1 MSSKQRNY
9 SSEFKAKVVL
19 EIVSGQRSVGEASR
33 AHKIHASVL
42 NRWRN
47 EFLKQA
53 HQVFGGKGGG
63 EESEARIAELER
75 MIGRLTM
82 ELAVA
87 KKASALWSLN
97 GSEPSSSR

>member
-1 MSSKQRNY
+1 MSSQKRNY

-19 EIVSGQRSVGEASR
+19 EVISGRRSISEASR
-33 AHKIHASVL
+33 AHKVHTSVI

-47 EFLKQA
+47 EFLRQA
-53 HQVFGGKGGG
+53 HQAFGRKGPG
-63 EESEARIAELER
+63 EDAAERIAELER

-87 KKASALWSLN
+87 KKASDMWSLT
-97 GSEPSSSR
+97 GSE